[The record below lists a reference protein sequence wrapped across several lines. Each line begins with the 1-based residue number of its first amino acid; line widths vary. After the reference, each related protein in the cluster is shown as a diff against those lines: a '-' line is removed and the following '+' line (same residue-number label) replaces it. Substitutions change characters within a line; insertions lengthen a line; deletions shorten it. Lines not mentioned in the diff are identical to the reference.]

1 LNRAIGTLT
10 KFADFFV
17 GTVIWRSNKMPIPRS
32 WYWTADDIAK
42 LKDMAQKHPT
52 AAIAAEFG
60 RTSAAVAVKANEL
73 KLSLRIRPQSDEG
86 ANPFGHGA

>member
-1 LNRAIGTLT
+1 
-10 KFADFFV
+10 
-17 GTVIWRSNKMPIPRS
+17 MPNPRS

-52 AAIAAEFG
+52 AAIAAELG

-73 KLSLRIRPQSDEG
+73 NLSLRIRPQSDEG